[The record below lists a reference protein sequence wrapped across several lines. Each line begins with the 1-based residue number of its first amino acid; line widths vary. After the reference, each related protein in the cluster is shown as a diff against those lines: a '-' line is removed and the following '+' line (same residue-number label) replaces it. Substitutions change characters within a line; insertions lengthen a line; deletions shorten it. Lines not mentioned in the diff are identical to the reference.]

1 MKVVF
6 LGTGEIG
13 LPTLRWL
20 LASKEHEVVAV
31 VTQPDKPVG
40 RKMVLTPPMVKV
52 VAEAAG
58 VRVFQPEKIRDFVET
73 LRGLSAEVFVVVAY
87 GQMLTQAVIDVP
99 GVACLNLHASL
110 LPRHR
115 GASPIQAAILA
126 GDKETGMTIM
136 HVALGLD
143 SGDVMLAERIAIAE
157 DETGGSLHDKL
168 AECGPVAL
176 EKALHLLATG
186 KATRTPQDEKAMT
199 HCRKLLREHGVI
211 DWSQPAQ
218 EIARRVRA
226 FDPWPGTT
234 TRFSGADGESRTM
247 KLFPPVEVVAAEG
260 APGTLLETGAGGLV
274 VACGDQAVK
283 FHSLQAEG
291 KRRMTVAEWLAGN
304 APPVSFNLR

>member
-20 LASKEHEVVAV
+20 LASREHEVVAV
-31 VTQPDKPVG
+31 VTQPDRPVG
-40 RKMVLTPPMVKV
+40 RKMVMTPPMVKV

-73 LRGLSAEVFVVVAY
+73 LRGLAAEVFVVVAY

-99 GVACLNLHASL
+99 RVACVNLHASL

-234 TRFSGADGESRTM
+234 TRFSVEDGESRSM

-260 APGTLLETGAGGLV
+260 APGTLLEAGAGGLV
-274 VACGDQAVK
+274 VACGDRAVK
-283 FHSLQAEG
+283 FHALQAEG

-304 APPVSFNLR
+304 AAPVSFNLR

>member
-13 LPTLRWL
+13 LPALRWL
-20 LASKEHEVVAV
+20 LECREHEVVAV

-52 VAEAAG
+52 VADAAG
-58 VRVFQPEKIRDFVET
+58 VRVLQPERIRDGVEM
-73 LRGLSAEVFVVVAY
+73 LRGLAAEVFVVVAY

-99 GVACLNLHASL
+99 SVACLNLHASL

-126 GDKETGMTIM
+126 GDEETGMTIM

-143 SGDVMLAERIAIAE
+143 SGDVMLAERIFITE
-157 DETGGSLHDKL
+157 EETGGTLHDKL

-176 EKALHLLATG
+176 EKALRLLATG
-186 KATRTPQDEKAMT
+186 NAPRTPQDEKVMT

-211 DWSQPAQ
+211 DWSLPAQ

-234 TRFSGADGESRTM
+234 ARFSLEDGESRTV
-247 KLFPPVEVVAAEG
+247 KLFPPVEVVPVEG
-260 APGTLLETGAGGLV
+260 APGRLLEAGAGGLV
-274 VACGDQAVK
+274 VACGNEAVK

-291 KRRMTVAEWLAGN
+291 KRRMSVAEWLAGN
-304 APPVSFNLR
+304 APPVVFNLP